1 MAEGDLNRSWD
12 SLGVGEYGGLE
23 GGRSSVCIGSD
34 LEGEKGAKSS
44 EGE

>member
-1 MAEGDLNRSWD
+1 MEAWR
-12 SLGVGEYGGLE
+12 VGEVQFVY
-23 GGRSSVCIGSD
+23 IGSD